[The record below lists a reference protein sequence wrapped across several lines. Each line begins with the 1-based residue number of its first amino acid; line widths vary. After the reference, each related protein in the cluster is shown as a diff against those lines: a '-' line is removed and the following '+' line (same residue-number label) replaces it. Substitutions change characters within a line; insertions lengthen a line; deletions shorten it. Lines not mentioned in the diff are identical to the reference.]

1 MSHCNAISCHTTAEW
16 LAAIFNLSKQCGTA
30 GNCSKIWTRF
40 VLISDACPLEHGI
53 YTLLLQTGLTRQR
66 HALVSQIMK
75 SMHSI
80 CSAVHLQVTEAQDI
94 SDHQEVVIIQLQ
106 S

>member
-1 MSHCNAISCHTTAEW
+1 M
-16 LAAIFNLSKQCGTA
+16 LALF
-30 GNCSKIWTRF
+30 
-40 VLISDACPLEHGI
+40 
-53 YTLLLQTGLTRQR
+53 QTGLTRQR